1 MSISVGEHVAKNLY
15 LLLVLL
21 LAACSSTHDLKRDG
35 LNFFGGGFIDEQVGP
50 GLYLV
55 KAFSNMSPIP
65 TPDSAART
73 FLFRAKQLCP
83 AGYEE
88 VRTVADAY
96 ESSSAATVVIPDI
109 KRPGLSVVAPPP
121 VVTSKI
127 GHIRCI
133 DSPLTLYEAKA
144 FVSPESEQ

>member
-1 MSISVGEHVAKNLY
+1 MAKNLY
-15 LLLVLL
+15 LLLTLL

-35 LNFFGGGFIDEQVGP
+35 LNMFGGGFIDEQVGP

-55 KAFSNMSPIP
+55 KAFSNISPIP
-65 TPDSAART
+65 TPDSAAKT
-73 FLFRAKQLCP
+73 FRYRAEQLCP

-88 VRTVADAY
+88 VRTLANAY
-96 ESSSAATVVIPDI
+96 RSSSGAMIITPDI
-109 KRPGLSVVAPPP
+109 KRPGLSVDAPPP

-133 DSPLTLYEAKA
+133 DSPLSLYEARA